1 MTGSK
6 PDSAV
11 SIALAFFLILAC
23 CLCAACA
30 HGASGTLLQAGTLY
44 PRVVRLAHGPPASNG
59 RLIASTNG
67 VIFKSTD
74 NGASWTQLGSVP
86 TAAGSTE
93 RCCATLYEMP
103 QTVGSLAAGTLL
115 SSASYLYG
123 NTPAI
128 EVYTS
133 TDQGATWSYHSMPVI
148 GGDTNGPHGLWEPEF
163 EVASDGALVM
173 FWSDETDPCCSQ
185 KLAQIRTYNG
195 TSWQNPT
202 DTVRSTIQADRPGMV
217 TVSKL
222 PNDHFFMTY
231 ELCGPAACT
240 VFSRVST
247 DGWNFGDPTN
257 MGTKVQTASGQ
268 YLEHTPLNKWSPS
281 VLSSN
286 GAIVLTGQIVYD
298 ANGSVSAS
306 NGSVLFVNTN
316 VDGAGNWYT
325 INAPVHVPNPYDN
338 YCPNYSSALLPAT
351 DGSSILELASD
362 YNNGVCNTYFA
373 SEKWNQLPADGATYA
388 LRSVRA
394 PTLCLDNAGWSTQN
408 NTSADLWD
416 CTGYPVQNWTM
427 HAHGGGY
434 FSLQNQATGL
444 CLDDTGGSST
454 PGNLVTLW
462 GCANNA
468 NQNWMFMDLGNGSYK
483 LMSQASGSL
492 MLDDPQGST
501 THGTQLQIWTDNG
514 LSPQQWTL
522 QQLPPDGAT
531 YSVHSMQAPNLC
543 LDDTGWGTTNNTSAE
558 LWDCNGLSVQNWT
571 VHAKGGGWYSLQN
584 QYSGLCL
591 DNTGGSTTAG
601 NLVTLW
607 GCANNANQNWMIM
620 AVGGGKFKLM
630 NQASGSLMLDDP
642 NGSTTHGTQ
651 LRIWT
656 DNGLPPQQ
664 WTFVPG
670 S

>member
-1 MTGSK
+1 MTGLKSN
-6 PDSAV
+6 SAD
-11 SIALAFFLILAC
+11 SIALVILLFLIA
-23 CLCAACA
+23 LCTSCA
-30 HGASGTLLQAGTLY
+30 HAASGTLLQGGTLY

-67 VIFKSTD
+67 VIFRSDD
-74 NGASWTQLGSVP
+74 NGASWSQISTVP
-86 TAAGSTE
+86 TASGSTE
-93 RCCATLYEMP
+93 RCCATLFEMP
-103 QTVGSLAAGTLL
+103 QAVGALAAGTLL
-115 SSASYLYG
+115 SSASYFYG
-123 NTPAI
+123 STPAI

-133 TDQGATWSYHSMPVI
+133 TDQGVTWSYHSMPAV
-148 GGDTNGPHGLWEPEF
+148 GGDNAHGLWEPEF
-163 EVASDGALVM
+163 EIASDGALVA

-185 KLAQIRTYNG
+185 KLVQMRSYNG
-195 TSWQNPT
+195 TSWQDKT
-202 DTVRSTIQADRPGMV
+202 DTIRSTIQADRPGMI

-222 PNDHFFMTY
+222 PNGHYFMTN

-240 VFSRVST
+240 AFSRVST
-247 DGWNFGDPTN
+247 DGWNFGNPND
-257 MGTKVQTASGQ
+257 MGTRIQTASGQ
-268 YLEHTPLNKWSPS
+268 YLEHTPLNKWTPSP
-281 VLSSN
+281 LSSN
-286 GAIVLTGQIVYD
+286 GAIILTGQMVYD
-298 ANGSVSAS
+298 SNGQVSAANG
-306 NGSVLFVNTN
+306 NVLFVNTN
-316 VDGAGNWYT
+316 VDGTGNWYT

-373 SEKWNQLPADGATYA
+373 TESWNRLPTDGATYV
-388 LRSVRA
+388 LRNVQASS
-394 PTLCLDNAGWSTQN
+394 LCLDNAGWATTN

-416 CTGYPVQNWTM
+416 CTGYPVQNWTV
-427 HAHGGGY
+427 HSQGGGY

-444 CLDDTGGSST
+444 CLDNTGGST
-454 PGNLVTLW
+454 APGNKVTLW

-468 NQNWMFMDLGNGSYK
+468 NQSWLFMDLGNGSFK
-483 LMSQASGSL
+483 LQNQASGSL
-492 MLDDPQGST
+492 ILDDPSGST

-514 LSPQQWTL
+514 LAPQQWTL
-522 QQLPPDGAT
+522 QQLLTDGAT
-531 YSVHSMQAPNLC
+531 YSVHSVQAPNLC
-543 LDDTGWGTTNNTSAE
+543 LDDTGWATTNNTSAE

-571 VHAKGGGWYSLQN
+571 VHAKGSGWYSLQN

-620 AVGGGKFKLM
+620 PVGGGKFKMM
-630 NQASGSLMLDDP
+630 NQASGSLILDDP

-656 DNGLPPQQ
+656 DNGAPAQQ
-664 WTFVPG
+664 WTFVP
-670 S
+670 SN